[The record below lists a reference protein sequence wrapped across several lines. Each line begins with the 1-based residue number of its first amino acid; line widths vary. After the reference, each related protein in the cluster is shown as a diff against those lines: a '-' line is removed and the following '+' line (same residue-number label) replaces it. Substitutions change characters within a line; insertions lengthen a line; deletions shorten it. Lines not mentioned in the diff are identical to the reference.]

1 MERIKKTICTD
12 EGRSHRNGVLPYI
25 PYGSSSNTITNVDKS
40 KEDGNFGQYVCDFT
54 IRSGYTESPSNLDLD
69 VPVFRSKEISR
80 LRYLDIMRRYNY
92 TQEQLRNGV
101 YVKRYL
107 VSERNISSIECAS
120 SATGTD
126 RVTSTIQSS
135 YKYMTDYEE
144 INSLGMYDS
153 VPLDI
158 DYFVE
163 ENGMYSFLAP
173 IGYEVYMAMDEDLR
187 GDDEQALVDKVN
199 STLSAMSAYTYAV
212 LIPNYDTVMEYDR
225 MWEEWWTQ
233 GVGIYYKCEL
243 QSQGDTGF
251 TYTITHVEEDE
262 IPENADVRGYESL
275 NRYSDGDS
283 ITSPVALEYV
293 TVDPSE
299 WRKSAFG
306 YTYEYHKCSGNTC
319 FFNFCREMDKFV
331 LGRVEVV
338 GSGFTGSKTPS
349 FVFYT
354 DYYGQMAWFKNFS
367 AATMSA
373 YTMTDAKS
381 QALVHEWEEKGGGK
395 FYDFLSGITAIYPV
409 YNDSNAEEGIYFD
422 YAAPRVEMETLMV
435 NEIGHEWLYAP
446 YEYSVVGYQ
455 MYGAVK
461 DYVAPEEGI
470 GSALTPHFVEFS
482 SAETT
487 YVDSKLDS
495 LLSDDVVQVTEDIRG
510 VFEEFDDE
518 GNGRTYIVTYQTG
531 NVVTTTA
538 YESGY
543 GYNYREIVD
552 RSGNPYK
559 YFAKYKIPVTSGA
572 SAVGNIP
579 ACAQYEW
586 TFAISA
592 ISSSVTVAEGT
603 ETPTYDE
610 QGRLSTMRKSWSESV
625 TVTYGWW
632 GANEYT
638 GSAVLRCGDGEQI
651 PSDRNGAVSAAKK
664 YRNATILSCA
674 PAIIGSY
681 QPGDTYYI
689 RARYKNGA
697 TGRTN
702 ILNEP
707 TEIFPLK
714 IPYAVG
720 EKVNITS
727 WPDSSVT
734 YDMVISTAVTESS
747 MTIDY
752 GLGLLSGTTEDEMN
766 ELLLVTGIHYREE
779 IPYRPCNRDYVGID
793 GTYMAELYYDY
804 LDFSAVSETVY
815 SDEYRLYRTTHRAL
829 LTGMEVG
836 TQWTSSGAITAFL
849 VTKENMD
856 GLQEQPN
863 YDLNL
868 VYDRGS
874 AAAWEYHFKLAECNT
889 MADLEQYG
897 NNAFNL

>member
-1 MERIKKTICTD
+1 MEKIKKTICTD
-12 EGRSHRNGVLPYI
+12 RGRSHRNGVLPYI
-25 PYGSSSNTITNVDKS
+25 PYGTSSNTITNVDKS
-40 KEDGNFGQYVCDFT
+40 KNDGNFGQYVCDFT
-54 IRSGYTESPSNLDLD
+54 IRSGYTETPSDSDLK
-69 VPVFRSKEISR
+69 SKEVSR
-80 LRYLDIMRRYNY
+80 LRYLDLMRRYNY
-92 TQEQLRNGV
+92 TQEQIRNGV

-107 VSERNISSIECAS
+107 VDGRKITSIECAS
-120 SATGTD
+120 AATGSDKIT
-126 RVTSTIQSS
+126 TTTQAS
-135 YKYMTDYEE
+135 YMYMPDYDE
-144 INSLGMYDS
+144 INTLGMYDS

-158 DYFVE
+158 NYFVE
-163 ENGMYSFLAP
+163 VNGMYSFSAP
-173 IGYEVYMAMDEDLR
+173 TEYETYMAIDADLR
-187 GDDEQALVDKVN
+187 GDTENALVDKVN

-233 GVGIYYKCEL
+233 
-243 QSQGDTGF
+243 
-251 TYTITHVEEDE
+251 
-262 IPENADVRGYESL
+262 
-275 NRYSDGDS
+275 
-283 ITSPVALEYV
+283 YV
-293 TVDPSE
+293 TVDSSE

-306 YTYEYHKCSGNTC
+306 DDYEYNKCSGDTC

-331 LGRVEVV
+331 LGRVEVI

-354 DYYGQMAWFKNFS
+354 DYYSQMEWFKNFS

-373 YTMTDAKS
+373 YTKTDAKS
-381 QALVHEWEEKGGGK
+381 QALVHEWEEKGGGE
-395 FYDFLSGITAIYPV
+395 FYNFLSGITAIYPT
-409 YNDSNAEEGIYFD
+409 YSESKAEEGIYFA
-422 YAAPRVEMETLMV
+422 YAAPRVELETLIV

-461 DYVAPEEGI
+461 DYAAPEEGI

-518 GNGRTYIVTYQTG
+518 GNGRTYAVTYQTG

-552 RSGNPYK
+552 RNGNPYE
-559 YFAKYKIPVTSGA
+559 YSAMYKIPVTSGA

-579 ACAQYEW
+579 ECDPNKW

-592 ISSSVTVAEGT
+592 ISSSVTSGVT
-603 ETPTYDE
+603 ETRTYDE
-610 QGRLSTMRKSWSESV
+610 QKRLSTLRKSWSVSA

-632 GANEYT
+632 EAKEYT

-651 PSDRNGAVSAAKK
+651 PSDDRNGAVSAAKK

-681 QPGDTYYI
+681 QPGDIYYI
-689 RARYKNGA
+689 KARYKNGA
-697 TGRTN
+697 TGRVN
-702 ILNEP
+702 ILSEP
-707 TEIFPLK
+707 TKIFSLR
-714 IPYAVG
+714 IPYVVG
-720 EKVNITS
+720 ERVNVTS
-727 WPDSSVT
+727 WPDSSIT
-734 YDMVISTAVTESS
+734 YDMVIRTAVTESS

-766 ELLLVTGIHYREE
+766 ELLQVTGIHYREE

-793 GTYMAELYYDY
+793 GAYMAELYYDY
-804 LDFSAVSETVY
+804 LDFSAISETVY
-815 SDEYRLYRTTHRAL
+815 SDDYRLYRTTHRAT

-836 TQWTSSGAITAFL
+836 TQWTSSGAITTFL
-849 VTKENMD
+849 VAKENMD

-863 YDLNL
+863 YDINL

>member
-1 MERIKKTICTD
+1 MEKIKKTICTD
-12 EGRSHRNGVLPYI
+12 RGRSHRNGVLPYI
-25 PYGSSSNTITNVDKS
+25 PYGTSSNTITNVDENKN
-40 KEDGNFGQYVCDFT
+40 EGNFGQYVCDFT
-54 IRSGYTESPSNLDLD
+54 IRSGYTETPSDSDLK
-69 VPVFRSKEISR
+69 SKELSR
-80 LRYLDIMRRYNY
+80 LRYLDLMRRYNY
-92 TQEQLRNGV
+92 TQEQIRNGV

-107 VSERNISSIECAS
+107 VDGRRITSIECAS
-120 SATGTD
+120 AATGSDKIT
-126 RVTSTIQSS
+126 TTTQAS
-135 YKYMTDYEE
+135 YMYMPDYEE
-144 INSLGMYDS
+144 INTLGMYDS

-158 DYFVE
+158 NYFVE
-163 ENGMYSFLAP
+163 VNGMYSFSAP
-173 IGYEVYMAMDEDLR
+173 TEYEAYMAIDADLR
-187 GDDEQALVDKVN
+187 GDTENALVDKVN

-233 GVGIYYKCEL
+233 
-243 QSQGDTGF
+243 
-251 TYTITHVEEDE
+251 
-262 IPENADVRGYESL
+262 
-275 NRYSDGDS
+275 
-283 ITSPVALEYV
+283 YV
-293 TVDPSE
+293 TVDSSE

-306 YTYEYHKCSGNTC
+306 DVYECNKCLGDTC

-331 LGRVEVV
+331 LGRVEVI

-354 DYYGQMAWFKNFS
+354 DYDSQMEWFKNFS

-373 YTMTDAKS
+373 YTKTDEKS
-381 QALVHEWEEKGGGK
+381 KALVREWEEKGGGE
-395 FYDFLSGITAIYPV
+395 FYNFLSGIIAIYPT
-409 YNDSNAEEGIYFD
+409 YRESKAEEGIYFD
-422 YAAPRVEMETLMV
+422 YAAPRVELETLIV

-461 DYVAPEEGI
+461 DYVAPEEGV
-470 GSALTPHFVEFS
+470 GSALTPHFIEFS

-487 YVDSKLDS
+487 FVDSKLDS
-495 LLSDDVVQVTEDIRG
+495 LLSDNVVQVSEDISG
-510 VFEEFDDE
+510 VFDEFDEE
-518 GNGRTYIVTYQTG
+518 GNGMTYVVTYHTG

-543 GYNYREIVD
+543 GYNYREIAD
-552 RSGNPYK
+552 KNGNPYP
-559 YFAKYKIPVTSGA
+559 YSVMYKIPMTSGEP
-572 SAVGNIP
+572 AVGNIP
-579 ACAQYEW
+579 ACDQYEW

-592 ISSSVTVAEGT
+592 ISSAVTSGGT

-610 QGRLSTMRKSWSESV
+610 HGRLSTMRKSWSESV

-638 GSAVLRCGDGEQI
+638 GSTVLRCGDGEQI
-651 PSDRNGAVSAAKK
+651 PSDRNGAGSAAKK

-689 RARYKNGA
+689 KARYKNGA
-697 TGRTN
+697 TGRDT
-702 ILNEP
+702 ILSEP
-707 TEIFPLK
+707 TEIFSLR
-714 IPYAVG
+714 IPYVVG
-720 EKVNITS
+720 ERVNVTS
-727 WPDSSVT
+727 WPDSSIT
-734 YDMVISTAVTESS
+734 YDMVIGSAVTESS

-766 ELLLVTGIHYREE
+766 ELLRVTGIHYREE

-793 GTYMAELYYDY
+793 GAYMAELYYDY
-804 LDFSAVSETVY
+804 LDFSAISETVY
-815 SDEYRLYRTTHRAL
+815 SDEYRLYRTTHRAI

-836 TQWTSSGAITAFL
+836 TQWTSSGAVTTFL
-849 VTKENMD
+849 VAKENMD

-863 YDLNL
+863 YDINL